1 MYFAKIF
8 EFEGEMKILLDS
20 ILYNLYEIVY
30 TYKLYHIIYMI

>member
-20 ILYNLYEIVY
+20 ILYNFYGISY
-30 TYKLYHIIYMI
+30 TYKLYDIIYMI